1 MGIDLV
7 TLIAQIIN
15 LLVLI
20 WLLKRFLYRPV
31 LNMIKERQELI
42 DEQINRAKQVKQNA
56 LAEEAEYQKK
66 VAAFDAERNEMFKQM
81 QNQVDDLREK
91 LTLEAKQDVAHL
103 RQAWKNEL
111 EQEKQAFDI
120 SIQNAIVQNF
130 KLFASDAL
138 KDMAGVELNAL
149 VIKKFKERVEKMP
162 VAQRDQI
169 IQNASSAKQITV
181 LTDTRLDTPVKED
194 LQKFLISTFDLKKQP
209 VKINF
214 KVDENL
220 ICGIQVQA
228 GEQVTSWNLQNYL
241 EAFENNM
248 DAAFNELI
256 HQGA

>member
-31 LNMIKERQELI
+31 LNMIKERQALI
-42 DEQINRAKQVKQNA
+42 DEQINRAKQAKQDA

-66 VAAFDAERNEMFKQM
+66 VAAFDRDRSKMFKQM
-81 QNQVDDLREK
+81 QDQVDDLREK
-91 LTLEAKQDVAHL
+91 LTAEAKQDVAHL
-103 RQAWKNEL
+103 RQTWKNEL

-120 SIQNAIVQNF
+120 SIQNAIVKNF

-149 VIKKFKERVEKMP
+149 VIKKFKEQIEKMP
-162 VAQRDQI
+162 ASQRDQI
-169 IQNASSAKQITV
+169 IQNALSKKQITV
-181 LTDTRLDTPVKED
+181 LTDSRLDDKTKAD
-194 LQKFLISTFDLKKQP
+194 LQEFLISTFGLKKQAI
-209 VKINF
+209 KINF
-214 KVDENL
+214 KADANL

-248 DAAFNELI
+248 DTAFNELI
-256 HQGA
+256 HQGV